1 MSRTLSALIYGLS
14 GVVGVAAFAYPFIL
28 ASLPEASAAG
38 TQAAPLMTT
47 ALLALCLLA
56 LLVEIQG
63 EVVSAK
69 VVAALGMLVALAS
82 VLRFVET
89 AIPGPGGF
97 SPIFVPII
105 LAGYVFG
112 ARFGFLMGAMTL
124 LVSALITGGV
134 GPWLPYQMF
143 VSAWVG
149 FSAGWLP
156 HPINP
161 RLELALLAGF
171 GAFWGLLYGVLT
183 NLYFWPFFI
192 GEAAMR
198 YQPGGGAMLALQRY
212 SAFYLASSLLWDVV
226 RAAGTGLLILVV
238 GQPAG
243 RALARFRDRFQFSLA
258 EAPGG

>member
-1 MSRTLSALIYGLS
+1 MSRALSAAIYALSALI
-14 GVVGVAAFAYPFIL
+14 GVAAFAYPFLL
-28 ASLPEASAAG
+28 ASLPGTSEAG
-38 TQAAPLMTT
+38 TRAAPLLTT

-56 LLVEIQG
+56 LLIEVQG
-63 EVVSAK
+63 EAVSAK

-112 ARFGFLMGAMTL
+112 SRFGFLMGAMTL
-124 LVSALITGGV
+124 LVSALLTGGV

-156 HPINP
+156 HPAQP
-161 RLELALLAGF
+161 RLEVLLLSSF

-183 NLYFWPFFI
+183 NLYFWPFFA
-192 GEAAMR
+192 GETALR
-198 YQPGGGAMLALQRY
+198 YQPGGGLQAALSHY
-212 SAFYLASSLLWDVV
+212 AAFYLATSLLWDLL
-226 RAAGTGLLILVV
+226 RAAGTALLLLAVARPTV
-238 GQPAG
+238 
-243 RALARFRDRFQFSLA
+243 RALARFRDRFGFTLA
-258 EAPGG
+258 EAPSG